1 MTGWRSY
8 TQDSVLH
15 IEMTLTAEPGRVVRA
30 LVEGVERAR
39 VTVSAQGVAVIA
51 VPTETSDP
59 GSITLKYL

>member
-1 MTGWRSY
+1 
-8 TQDSVLH
+8 
-15 IEMTLTAEPGRVVRA
+15 MTLTAEPGRVVRA